1 MAKNEMTVQ
10 KIFCTPEQVCAIF
23 TVIAVFFYVRC
34 VVFNLKTQKLALEKI
49 RTIHFRNMKKFPKQK
64 QDVLEK

>member
-10 KIFCTPEQVCAIF
+10 KIMPEQVRAIF
-23 TVIAVFFYVRC
+23 TVIAVLFYVRC

-64 QDVLEK
+64 QDFLEK